1 MRLSCETCDYKLF
14 DRTKIAN
21 KRGKPSK
28 TINCIRYVLY
38 TGNPLIYLY
47 GTTSHWIEHTQK
59 YYSIWNSF
67 IVLNCC
73 RQHCAFVVDVVVV
86 DANDDIV
93 IVYSFHTWFVYPFHL
108 FLSPWALSSSLWPPG
123 LPFSWSF
130 LFVRHINFASS
141 HVGDILQILNY
152 YFSMNI
158 RPISYLVLYGCR
170 WRSLRLLPI
179 TTITR
184 MCKHSQ
190 YIRMYSVRKDAVSI
204 WIGYSI

>member
-1 MRLSCETCDYKLF
+1 M
-14 DRTKIAN
+14 KIAN

-130 LFVRHINFASS
+130 FYSFATFTSHHLTSGYFANLELLFFNEHSSNFLSCF
-141 HVGDILQILNY
+141 VWL
-152 YFSMNI
+152 
-158 RPISYLVLYGCR
+158 
-170 WRSLRLLPI
+170 SLTFVAFVAHHHHHSDVQTL
-179 TTITR
+179 TI
-184 MCKHSQ
+184 HSN
-190 YIRMYSVRKDAVSI
+190 V
-204 WIGYSI
+204 